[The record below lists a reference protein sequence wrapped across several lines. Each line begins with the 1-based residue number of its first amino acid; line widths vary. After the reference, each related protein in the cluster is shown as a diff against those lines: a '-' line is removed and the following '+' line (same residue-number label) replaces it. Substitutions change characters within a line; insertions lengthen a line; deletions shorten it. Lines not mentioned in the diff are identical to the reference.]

1 NGTLPQVSWIV
12 APEAYSEHPAWP
24 PAYGAQYTAQ
34 VLDALTGNPD
44 VWSKTVLFINY
55 DENDGFFDH
64 VVPPTPP
71 LSRRHGHST
80 VDASDERYH
89 DPKLGAMPLGLGV
102 RVPMT
107 IVSPW
112 TRGGWVCSQVFDHTS
127 VLRFLEARFGE
138 SMRETH
144 ITKWRRSVCGD
155 LTSAFDFAQPNASLP
170 QLPDTAG
177 YREETDRACRQLPDP
192 TVPERGE
199 LPVQQP
205 GTRPARA
212 IPYRMHAD
220 GPIDRENNRLWVDF
234 TNEGTGAVFHAYA
247 PSHPES
253 PWVYTIESRKE
264 FSAFWPLNGSESIAG
279 KEGAYYLSI
288 HGPNGF
294 LREFHGSAV
303 RPKADVSVLARVD
316 EPNGHL
322 RLELRNI
329 SRQPCIVTVRDNAY
343 GQGMRRHRLDG
354 NSNVEHSWDLQASER
369 WYDIS

>member
-1 NGTLPQVSWIV
+1 MRNGTLPQVSWIV
-12 APEAYSEHPAWP
+12 SPEAYSEHPAWP

-34 VLDALTGNPD
+34 VLEALTSNPD

-71 LSRRHGHST
+71 LSHHHGHST
-80 VDASDERYH
+80 VDARDELYH
-89 DPKLGAMPLGLGV
+89 DPKLGVMPLGLGV

-144 ITKWRRSVCGD
+144 ITNWRRTVCGD
-155 LTSAFDFAQPNASLP
+155 LTSAFDFAQPNASWP
-170 QLPDTAG
+170 QLPDTSRTAKKPI
-177 YREETDRACRQLPDP
+177 ALAAFPDP
-192 TVPERGE
+192 TVPARGE

-212 IPYRMHAD
+212 IPYQMHAD
-220 GPIDRENNRLWVDF
+220 GRIDRENSRLWVDF
-234 TNEGTGAVFHAYA
+234 TNEGAGAVFHAYA
-247 PSHPES
+247 PEHPQS
-253 PWVYTIESRKE
+253 PWVYTLGSSKE
-264 FSAFWPLNGSESIAG
+264 FSAFWPLNGSESIADTVG
-279 KEGAYYLSI
+279 TYRLSV

-294 LREFHGSAV
+294 LREFSGNTAQ
-303 RPKADVSVLARVD
+303 PNADLSVLAL
-316 EPNGHL
+316 L
-322 RLELRNI
+322 R
-329 SRQPCIVTVRDNAY
+329 
-343 GQGMRRHRLDG
+343 
-354 NSNVEHSWDLQASER
+354 
-369 WYDIS
+369 